1 MSGAKPPTIN
11 VYMQLDKRAA
21 KLLKILKRQTP
32 MPEQTPQQ
40 VREAMLKNGNPF
52 APPAA
57 ELSYTK
63 DHTVEVDGAQL
74 LLREYS
80 AVAAGTVSPCILF
93 FHGGGFVFGSVP
105 EYDTVCGQLAQLTG
119 ARVFSLEYRRAP
131 EVKYPTPH
139 RDAYATYQW
148 LLTQRFALHLTKI
161 AVCGDSAGGNLSAS
175 VCLHARDNGIELPAL
190 QMLWYPITHG
200 EQDFPSRREFANDYY
215 ITLDDLEWILGHLL
229 DERGQAN
236 DIYLAPGLCNDLSG
250 LPAALILTAGFDL
263 LRDEGAAYAAQLQ
276 AAGVPAEYRCYDD
289 MFHGF
294 ISFGGGLAQGMA
306 AIEQTAEF
314 FRRSVA
320 Y

>member
-1 MSGAKPPTIN
+1 
-11 VYMQLDKRAA
+11 MQLDKRAA
-21 KLLKILKRQTP
+21 KLLRILKRQTP

-63 DHTVEVDGAQL
+63 DHEVEADGAGL

-80 AVAAGTVSPCILF
+80 AVAAGQTSPCILF

-105 EYDTVCGQLAQLTG
+105 EYDTVCGQLAQLSG

-148 LLTQRFALHLTKI
+148 LLTHRFALHLTKI

-175 VCLHARDNGIELPAL
+175 VCLHARDHGIEMPAV
-190 QMLWYPITHG
+190 QMLWYPMTHG
-200 EQDFPSRREFANDYY
+200 DREFPSRVEFGNDYY
-215 ITLDDLEWILGHLL
+215 ITLDDMAWISGHLFA
-229 DERGQAN
+229 DRGHAE
-236 DIYLAPGLCNDLSG
+236 DINFAPGLCEDLGG
-250 LPAALILTAGFDL
+250 LPPALILTAGYDV
-263 LRDEGAAYAAQLQ
+263 LRDEGAAYARQLQ
-276 AAGVPAEYRCYDD
+276 AAGVPVEYDCYAD

-294 ISFGGGLAQGMA
+294 ISFGGGLAQGME
-306 AIEQTAEF
+306 AITRTADY
-314 FRRSVA
+314 FRRITTGLSS
-320 Y
+320 

>member
-1 MSGAKPPTIN
+1 MATE
-11 VYMQLDKRAA
+11 LDKRAA

-40 VREAMLKNGNPF
+40 VREAMLNNGNPF
-52 APPAA
+52 APKPA

-63 DHTVEVDGAQL
+63 DHTVEADGAQL

-80 AVAAGTVSPCILF
+80 AVAAGAVSPCILF

-105 EYDTVCGQLAQLTG
+105 EYDTVCGQLAHLTG

-148 LLTQRFALHLTKI
+148 LLTHRFALHLTKV

-175 VCLHARDNGIELPAL
+175 VCLHARDNGIELPAA
-190 QMLWYPITHG
+190 QMLWYPMTHG
-200 EQDFPSRREFANDYY
+200 DTETPSRVEFGNDYY
-215 ITLDDLEWILGHLL
+215 ITLDDLSWISGHLL
-229 DERGQAN
+229 ESRDHAN
-236 DIYLAPGLCNDLSG
+236 DVYLAPGLNKDLSE
-250 LPAALILTAGFDL
+250 LPPAFILTAGYDI
-263 LRDEGAAYAAQLQ
+263 LRDEGAMYGGQLK
-276 AAGVPAEYRCYDD
+276 AAGVSVEYHCQAD

-294 ISFGGGLAQGMA
+294 ISFAGGLAQGMA
-306 AIEQTAEF
+306 AIEQTADF
-314 FRRSVA
+314 FKRAVA
-320 Y
+320 H